1 MKPKLSDVA
10 EEAGVSP
17 TTVSRVIN
25 NHGYL
30 SATTKQKVYDAMAT
44 LNYQPNS
51 LARSLKGKK
60 THIIGLIFPGITNL
74 FFAELI
80 EKLEKQLFLQG
91 YKVILCN
98 SADDVDKER
107 NYLQMLIANQV
118 DGIITGAHNLGI
130 KEYQNTNLPIVAF
143 DRRYISGMPT
153 ISSDNL
159 QGGILATNTL
169 YKAGAKNI
177 YFMGNPNQKGN
188 PTDRRLQGYQQ
199 QMAKLGLENHV
210 FPIFFDETP
219 KIKQVS
225 IQQFLKKNHVDGII
239 CSDDLT
245 AILVLQTARALNI
258 KVPNDLKIVGY
269 DGTEFVQTYF
279 PELTTVVQP
288 MDDIVMMLVESL
300 INRITNREDKL
311 EESDFILPV
320 SLYHG
325 GTV

>member
-30 SATTKQKVYDAMAT
+30 SARTKQKVYDAMEK
-44 LNYQPNS
+44 LHYQPNS

-60 THIIGLIFPGITNL
+60 TKIIGLIFPGITNP

-80 EKLEKQLFLQG
+80 EKLEKQLFLKG

-98 SADDVDKER
+98 AADDIAKER
-107 NYLQMLIANQV
+107 DYIKMLIANQV

-130 KEYQNTNLPIVAF
+130 EEYQNIYLPIVAF
-143 DRRYISGMPT
+143 DRRYASGMPT

-159 QGGILATNTL
+159 QGGILATQTL
-169 YKAGAKNI
+169 YEAGARHI

-188 PTDRRLQGYQQ
+188 PTDRRLQGYYQ
-199 QMAKLGLENHV
+199 QMTKLGLESQV
-210 FPIFFDETP
+210 MPIFFDETP
-219 KIKQVS
+219 KIKKVS
-225 IQQFLKKNHVDGII
+225 IQRFLKERKADGIV

-245 AILVLQTARALNI
+245 AILVLQSAKELQIEIPDTL
-258 KVPNDLKIVGY
+258 KVVGY
-269 DGTEFVQTYF
+269 DGTTFIQTYF
-279 PELTTVVQP
+279 PELTTIVQP
-288 MDDIVMMLVESL
+288 LDDIAMMLVESL
-300 INRITNREDKL
+300 LNRMSNRVDKL
-311 EESDFILPV
+311 GENDFILPV
-320 SLYHG
+320 SLHHG
-325 GTV
+325 ATI